1 MRKQLDRR
9 NFFRLATR
17 WLVVSSIVQR
27 LEAKDDPLT
36 VPILREAVES
46 RNIASIGYHAELR
59 VLEIEF
65 RNGALYRYSAVPLS
79 IFDGL
84 QKAESKG
91 QYFSQRIRG
100 RFESHRLA
108 DVNP

>member
-1 MRKQLDRR
+1 MRMQLDRR
-9 NFFRLATR
+9 NFFRLAVR
-17 WLVVSSIVQR
+17 WLAVPLIVQR

-36 VPILREAVES
+36 VPIPREAVES
-46 RNIASIGYHAELR
+46 RNIASIGFHAELR

-65 RNGALYRYSAVPLS
+65 RNRALYRYFEVPHA
-79 IFDGL
+79 IFEGM

-91 QYFSQRIRG
+91 RYFSQRIRG
-100 RFESHRLA
+100 RFAYHRLL